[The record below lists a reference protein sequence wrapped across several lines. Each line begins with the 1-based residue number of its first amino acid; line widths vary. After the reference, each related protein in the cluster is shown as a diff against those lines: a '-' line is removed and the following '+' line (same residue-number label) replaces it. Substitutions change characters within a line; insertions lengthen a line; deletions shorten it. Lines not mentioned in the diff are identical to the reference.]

1 MTNLKINSTSTP
13 YWCVVVPVEAEDI
26 IIAPNVLFA
35 CIRYFVPNADKTPP
49 YDIRFIK
56 TYIRYNRGKALKLL
70 GCITSSGMDEGVR
83 EMVGKIHVEDMPSPY
98 NDMSGGFHYDY
109 IDYMNQGDYAG
120 WQGDANSFRK
130 PHPSA
135 LSLLQHN
142 QITLTTA
149 QKAVVVKQIT

>member
-83 EMVGKIHVEDMPSPY
+83 EVVNY
-98 NDMSGGFHYDY
+98 CNDFTGLPVHQAFYEGA
-109 IDYMNQGDYAG
+109 MN
-120 WQGDANSFRK
+120 
-130 PHPSA
+130 A
-135 LSLLQHN
+135 LLVHN
-142 QITLTTA
+142 KITLTADT
-149 QKAVVVKQIT
+149 KAVVVKQIT

>member
-13 YWCVVVPVEAEDI
+13 YWCVVVPVDAEDLHI
-26 IIAPNVLFA
+26 YKTAP
-35 CIRYFVPNADKTPP
+35 
-49 YDIRFIK
+49 
-56 TYIRYNRGKALKLL
+56 ALEFEMYGIEYGICLPVGNYSIL

-142 QITLTTA
+142 QITLTA
-149 QKAVVVKQIT
+149 ENKAVVVKQIT

>member
-13 YWCVVVPVEAEDI
+13 YWCVVVEKNTFDFKVLPQMVEYWRG
-26 IIAPNVLFA
+26 LK
-35 CIRYFVPNADKTPP
+35 DKHEYWSTGE
-49 YDIRFIK
+49 IK
-56 TYIRYNRGKALKLL
+56 LPAGNWELL

-83 EMVGKIHVEDMPSPY
+83 EIVGKIHVEEMPSPY

-120 WQGDANSFRK
+120 WQGEANSFRN

-135 LSLLQHN
+135 LSLLTHN
-142 QITLTTA
+142 QITLTADT
-149 QKAVVVKQIT
+149 KAVVVKQIT